1 MVHYRKARQSD
12 ADELIDFINYVFS
25 FDHEPHDFK
34 ARNPKMYG
42 GAYPFWDDHYVA
54 EENGKLLATL
64 SVTKRE
70 RNGCLGGHIAQVC
83 VHPYHRG
90 RGFMKALMTQAI
102 DDMKRD
108 GFVFAELNGLRQRY
122 EYFGFTQG
130 GVVYRCRVTAT
141 NLRHKPADSS
151 AFSLQWAEHGGY
163 TVLHRQIPVG
173 TINGNN
179 ILLDCNQALPAVLQ
193 CYLSETGKEDCILSV
208 SPYDTERL
216 SVLTQ
221 FCEEILLTQ
230 SMQYRIFRFRE
241 AITACLQK
249 RKDLRDGSCTI
260 APIGEEPF
268 TVTVQ
273 NGLLSV
279 TDSSADIRTDSSI
292 LQRTLFGLTPSVLM
306 PENMAKTNWFPLVFD

>member
-1 MVHYRKARQSD
+1 MVHYRKAKQSD
-12 ADELIDFINYVFS
+12 ADELIDLINYVFS

-34 ARNPKMYG
+34 ARNPQMYG
-42 GAYPFWDDHYVA
+42 GSYPFWNDHYVA

-64 SVTKRE
+64 SVTKKE
-70 RNGCLGGHIAQVC
+70 RNGCLGGHIGQVC

-90 RGFMKALMTQAI
+90 RGFMKTLMTQAI

-130 GVVYRCRVTAT
+130 GVVYRCRVTST
-141 NLRHKPADSS
+141 NLRHKPADASE
-151 AFSLQWAEHGGY
+151 FSLQRTERGSY
-163 TVLHRQIPVG
+163 TVLNRQVPVG
-173 TINGNN
+173 TINGSN
-179 ILLDCNQALPAVLQ
+179 ILLDCEQNLPAVLQ
-193 CYLSETGKEDCILSV
+193 LYLEETGKDGCVLSV
-208 SPYDTERL
+208 SPYHTERL

-221 FCEEILLTQ
+221 FCEEIELAQ

-241 AITACLQK
+241 AVTACLQK
-249 RKDLRDGSCTI
+249 RKELRDGSCII
-260 APIGEEPF
+260 APIEEEPF

-273 NGLLSV
+273 NGRLSV
-279 TDSSADIRTDSSI
+279 TDSSTDIFTESSL

-306 PENMAKTNWFPLVFD
+306 PESMAKTNWFPLVFD